1 MEWQLADAKNRFSE
15 MVNRAESE
23 GPQTVLR
30 RGEPV
35 AVLVS
40 ISEYKRTCAPK
51 RSLKDLLMNPPDFT
65 GVDLSRDQSPER
77 EFEW

>member
-51 RSLKDLLMNPPDFT
+51 QSLKELLMNPPDCT

-77 EFEW
+77 AFEW